1 MVNKNDMIIENDK
14 IDFIKF
20 SQHLA
25 FWTGQIFQL
34 NLYCMF
40 CIFQSIF
47 LVHLTV
53 AVTISVSCSSSLYQA
68 SPSPQ

>member
-1 MVNKNDMIIENDK
+1 MVYKNDMIIENDK

-34 NLYCMF
+34 NLY
-40 CIFQSIF
+40 
-47 LVHLTV
+47 V
-53 AVTISVSCSSSLYQA
+53 LYF
-68 SPSPQ
+68 